1 MKTKYQQ
8 FLESIGVITEDLF
21 NEVIDSLPEIDID
34 LVNFELDEADSSN
47 AIAIQIITYI
57 LQDWDYVYVDD
68 IDFKHKTFLLEDVN
82 SLEDLEEI
90 KNTFTK
96 WTITN
101 YDDIVEQL
109 KEEEKESEEDKE
121 FESLLNEIRYKANVE
136 QLKKFVDSL

>member
-1 MKTKYQQ
+1 MTKYQQ
-8 FLESIGVITEDLF
+8 FLESIGVIPEDLF
-21 NEVIDSLPEIDID
+21 NEVINSLPEVDID
-34 LVNFELDEADSSN
+34 LIDFELDEADSLDD
-47 AIAIQIITYI
+47 IAEQIITHI
-57 LQDWDYVYVDD
+57 LQDWAFVYVENV
-68 IDFKHKTFLLEDVN
+68 DFENKTFSLEDVD

-121 FESLLNEIRYKANVE
+121 FESLLNKIRYKANIE
-136 QLKKFVDSL
+136 QLKKFINSL